1 MKSQTHPMVL
11 EEADCY
17 ALAAAL
23 ATIPLP
29 RITKDPRE
37 ISKQRIE
44 PAKHIPFDAIL
55 HRMLEA
61 NPEDE
66 RSERDCTILSTAL
79 ILLHA
84 TGAVEVTE
92 NQTVAAVTEP
102 AGYLLHSL
110 SQFLKECTPKPH
122 CYRPVRLDPD
132 EEDPCR
138 RPFLIL
144 ARQAEEHRIAWAENE
159 GTEIQPIREQKIIS
173 ILIKGERTGPTTI
186 NSKEEVYLHV
196 WKEGWNA
203 YALIGSEQICGEHV
217 KETAYRALKEDLEIP
232 SDEEIVQKIRLQPS
246 GVADSSQK
254 KYAPTRGAYTRYR
267 FNLLWAEEIDGD
279 LRVEGELKPRWF
291 TYEEICN
298 QQARTGESI
307 ITNKELIQAI
317 NFDEVPVVIT
327 DVRPFARPISE
338 QIRDLHK
345 EIRDVGKPLGELT
358 KSVGL
363 TVLSFKWWLLL
374 LIGIVLFV
382 IFVLPILRELPALS
396 PIADFLSIVGFLG
409 WLIALIIKLHRSNK

>member
-1 MKSQTHPMVL
+1 MKSNTHAMVL
-11 EEADCY
+11 EKADYY
-17 ALAAAL
+17 ALAAVL
-23 ATIPLP
+23 AIIPVP
-29 RITKDPRE
+29 RVTKDPKE
-37 ISKQRIE
+37 IGKRRIE

-55 HRMLEA
+55 NRMSET
-61 NPEDE
+61 NPEVK
-66 RSERDCTILSTAL
+66 RGERDNMILATAL
-79 ILLHA
+79 VLLDSI
-84 TGAVEVTE
+84 GAIEVSK

-102 AGYLLHSL
+102 AGQLLHSL
-110 SQFLKECTPKPH
+110 SRFLKECAVGQY

-132 EEDPCR
+132 EEDPCK

-159 GTEIQPIREQKIIS
+159 GTEIEPIREQKIIS

-203 YALIGSEQICGEHV
+203 YALIGSEQIRGEHV

-254 KYAPTRGAYTRYR
+254 KYAPTRGAYTRYS
-267 FNLLWAEEIDGD
+267 FNLFWAEAIDGD

-317 NFDEVPVVIT
+317 NLDKVPVVIT
-327 DVRPFARPISE
+327 DVRPFARPLSE
-338 QIRDLHK
+338 QFKDLLD
-345 EIRDVGKPLGELT
+345 EIRDVGKPLGELM
-358 KSVGL
+358 KQL
-363 TVLSFKWWLLL
+363 
-374 LIGIVLFV
+374 
-382 IFVLPILRELPALS
+382 A
-396 PIADFLSIVGFLG
+396 
-409 WLIALIIKLHRSNK
+409 